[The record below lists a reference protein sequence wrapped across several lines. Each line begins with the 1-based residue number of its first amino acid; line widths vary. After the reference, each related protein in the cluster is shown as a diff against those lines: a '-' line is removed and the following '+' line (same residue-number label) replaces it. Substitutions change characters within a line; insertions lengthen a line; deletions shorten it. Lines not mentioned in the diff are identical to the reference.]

1 MSFILSLLLFVS
13 WAESNDSAFSFER
26 AARQDQILW
35 QKLLHVKNDES
46 LVASDFFFLSKEK
59 TLAAEWEATLTAFK
73 ENGEHKGFVTQ
84 PARCAFVARRK
95 FFERLGLVKVEHTEC
110 EEYDAWKKGMDAKGI
125 ALVFSSSYPNN
136 PASHFGHTFLRVRK
150 ERLNND
156 LLDYAIS
163 YSAVVDG
170 NDPGF
175 IYAIKG
181 IAGGYFG
188 RFDFSPYYTMV
199 GIYNNNESRDL
210 LEYELDFKEE
220 ELERLMNHVWELY
233 SNATFAYYFFDENC
247 SSVLGRLLEVA
258 RPNWDLK
265 TNDSWYYLPSELVRR
280 VVDEAGREKM
290 NLLKKA
296 RPSLKEVA
304 KLRLKQAAGADQN
317 SAPVLDAKLA
327 QMQYLKFKR
336 KNNLSEEEKRDMSQT
351 LIARAKL
358 KNAKTPPLEYRP
370 SYPEESH
377 LSKAVGLTYQQS
389 SGNKEI
395 VLNIKQGHHDLYNND
410 LGYVP
415 YSQFDFL
422 DIAALYHFE
431 RQKIRLDRLRL
442 IDIYSAHPLESMDPQ
457 VSWLVRAGRERAFE
471 KRDDIDYRHE
481 ITAAMGAS
489 FLLGPHLTSFM
500 LGINAEESSA
510 SYKRGGIGPHAEWV
524 NIIKIDENFKIGL
537 EGHLNSGLG
546 GSFRESLRYSLIA
559 KMAMNLTRDFDLRLL
574 SRYDRGALKRGNIN
588 YALETSLRF

>member
-1 MSFILSLLLFVS
+1 MLFILSLILFLS
-13 WAESNDSAFSFER
+13 SAESSDSAFSFEKASLR
-26 AARQDQILW
+26 DQNLW
-35 QKLLHVKNDES
+35 RKLLHVRDSTS
-46 LVASDFFFLSKEK
+46 LVSSEFFFLSEEK
-59 TLAAEWEATLTAFK
+59 TLASEWKATLSALK
-73 ENGEHKGFVTQ
+73 EKREHKGFVTQ
-84 PARCAFVARRK
+84 SARCAFVARRK
-95 FFERLGLVKVEHTEC
+95 FFERLGLLKVENTVC
-110 EEYDAWKKGMDAKGI
+110 EEYDAWKKGMNAKGI

-163 YSAVVDG
+163 YSAIVDG

-181 IAGGYFG
+181 IAGGYVG

-210 LEYELDFKEE
+210 LEYELDLKED

-233 SNATFAYYFFDENC
+233 SNATFPYYFFDENC
-247 SSVLGRLLEVA
+247 SSVLGRLLEVG
-258 RPNWDLK
+258 RPSWDLR

-280 VVDEAGREKM
+280 VVGEAEREQM
-290 NLLKKA
+290 ALHKKA
-296 RPSLKEVA
+296 RPSLKEAA
-304 KLRLKQAAGADQN
+304 KLRNQQAAGASKD

-327 QMQYLKFKR
+327 ELQYLKFKK
-336 KNNLSEEEKRDMSQT
+336 KNKLSEEEKQTMSQT
-351 LIARAKL
+351 LLARAKL
-358 KNAKTPPLEYRP
+358 KDAKTPPLEYKP

-389 SGNKEI
+389 SGNREI
-395 VLNIKQGHHDLYNND
+395 VLNLKQGHHDLYNND
-410 LGYVP
+410 RGYVP

-422 DIAALYHFE
+422 DIAALYNFSH
-431 RQKIRLDRLRL
+431 QKIRLDRLRL

-471 KRDDIDYRHE
+471 KREELDYRHE

-489 FLLGPHLTSFM
+489 FILGPHLTSLM

-510 SYKRGGIGPHAEWV
+510 SYKRGGVGPHAEWV
-524 NIIKIDENFKIGL
+524 NVIKIKENFKIGF
-537 EGHLNSGLG
+537 EGHLSSGLG
-546 GSFRESLRYSLIA
+546 ASFRESLRYSLIA
-559 KMAMNLTRDFDLRLL
+559 KMAMNFTRDFDLRLL
-574 SRYDRGALKRGNIN
+574 SRYDRGGLKRGNVN
-588 YALETSLRF
+588 YAFETSLRF